1 MKLTITAKYVLAFP
15 ALNMIAGEIHEQ
27 VHINTG
33 YWICGGYGPRD
44 FNVWQTCV
52 NCNSKWAFL
61 ATLAGPLFSC
71 TLMWMGAVWFVKSK
85 NRMKKG
91 MGISVLFA
99 NLPFARIF
107 TALTGGG
114 DEKIVIQYLLGSTHF
129 LTKLI
134 AAIVVLLVCV
144 PPVIMVYKKLDRT
157 HRWWIVSGFLVLPLI
172 FGMLYQRMLW
182 NRLLQNGYGASVHI
196 FGTPDII
203 VFHFVLM
210 FIILSVFRKSI
221 ATLVKQPFSE

>member
-1 MKLTITAKYVLAFP
+1 MKLTITAKYVLAFL
-15 ALNMIAGEIHEQ
+15 ALNMIAGELHEQ

-44 FNVWQTCV
+44 FNVWQTSA
-52 NCNSKWAFL
+52 NSNSQWAFL

-71 TLMWMGAVWFVKSK
+71 TLMWIGAVWFVKSK
-85 NRMKKG
+85 NQIKKG
-91 MGISVLFA
+91 IGISVLFA

-114 DEKIVIQYLLGSTHF
+114 DEKIVVQYLLGSTNF

-144 PPVIMVYKKLDRT
+144 PPVIMVFKKIDRT

-196 FGTPDII
+196 LGTPDII
-203 VFHFVLM
+203 LFHFALM
-210 FIILSVFRKSI
+210 VIILSVFRKSI